1 MSIETSPM
9 TPLSRGMASH
19 AGLSLIE
26 LLMFI
31 VIVSVGVAGIVTVF
45 NVTTQKSAD
54 PQIRRQMLA
63 IAESLL
69 EEVEL
74 KPFTYCDPDDVNAA
88 TATRAVVGV
97 GPTFCN
103 SSAQSNNLT
112 QPVGETRV
120 NATNAFD
127 NVADYGGTTGTT
139 TINPI
144 VDIAGNP
151 IGGLTGYSAQVSIA
165 AQAFGGIAA
174 ADADG
179 APQCLLITV
188 TVTNGGTSLSL
199 SGYRLRYAPRS
210 LP

>member
-1 MSIETSPM
+1 MCIEVDTMNRKPQ
-9 TPLSRGMASH
+9 RFASQ
-19 AGLSLIE
+19 AGISLVE
-26 LLMFI
+26 LIMFI
-31 VIVSVGVAGIVTVF
+31 IIVSIGVAGILTVF

-54 PQIRRQMLA
+54 PQVRRQMLA

-74 KPFTYCDPDDVNAA
+74 KPFTFCDPDDVNAA
-88 TATRAVVGV
+88 TATRAVVGA
-97 GPTFCN
+97 GTSLCN
-103 SSAQSNNLT
+103 SSAQNNNLT
-112 QPVGETRV
+112 QPPGETRV
-120 NATNAFD
+120 SATNAFD

-144 VDIAGNP
+144 TDIAGNS
-151 IGGLTGYSAQVSIA
+151 IVGLTGYSAQVSIS

-174 ADADG
+174 SDADG
-179 APQCLLITV
+179 APQSLLITV